1 MSCFTAERIYRYL
14 DGELDQA
21 ERREFEQ
28 HHDGCPSCR
37 RALAQRRLVTEAA
50 VSLPDLELPPDFSR
64 RVMER
69 IDKPRVTVL
78 GWLVLAAGSCAS
90 MTLVIVGLFLLA
102 GHSLTD
108 LFLRI
113 EGFLMGTLKNGAIL
127 FGRMTSLIS
136 LTFSVITHI
145 FTALGDGLK
154 GMTAV
159 IPPAWMAV
167 ITVILIGVI
176 TTSVYGLRRLLLG
189 ERS

>member
-21 ERREFEQ
+21 ERREFER
-28 HHDGCPSCR
+28 HLDGCPSCR

-50 VSLPDLELPPDFSR
+50 VGMPDLELPPDFSR

-78 GWLVLAAGSCAS
+78 GWLVLAAASCAS

-108 LFLRI
+108 LLLGI
-113 EGFLMGTLKNGAIL
+113 QGFLTGTLKNGAIL
-127 FGRMTSLIS
+127 FGRVTSLIS
-136 LTFSVITHI
+136 LTLSVINHI

-159 IPPAWMAV
+159 IPPAWLAV

-176 TTSVYGLRRLLLG
+176 TTSVYGLRKLFLG

>member
-1 MSCFTAERIYRYL
+1 MSCLTAERIYRYL

-21 ERREFEQ
+21 ELREFEQ
-28 HHDGCPSCR
+28 HLDGCPSCR
-37 RALAQRRLVTEAA
+37 RALAERRLVTEAA
-50 VSLPDLELPPDFSR
+50 VSLPSLELPPDFSS

-69 IDKPRVTVL
+69 IDKPKFTVL

-113 EGFLMGTLKNGAIL
+113 QGFLTGTLKNGAIL

-136 LTFSVITHI
+136 LTFSVINHI

-154 GMTAV
+154 GITAV
-159 IPPAWMAV
+159 LPPAWLAV
-167 ITVILIGVI
+167 TTLILIGVI
-176 TTSVYGLRRLLLG
+176 TTSVYGMRKLFLG